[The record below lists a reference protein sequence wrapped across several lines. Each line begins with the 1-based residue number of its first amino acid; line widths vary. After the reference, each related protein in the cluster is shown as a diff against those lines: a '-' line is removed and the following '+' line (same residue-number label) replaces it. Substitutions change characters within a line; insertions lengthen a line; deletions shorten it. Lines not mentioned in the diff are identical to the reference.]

1 MNHRSANAYRP
12 PVRRTTDTKRPPPV
26 QSNSRLDFLK
36 EPKTTCI
43 PKQTPLPLNSRMIP
57 LIATPTKKE
66 EPIVKKG
73 FVAMPSPI
81 QWEQGF
87 RPAWMLNLPRDPPED
102 YSDAQKMYLEYKK
115 TGLLVYPKY
124 MKGKKKV
131 DKAASIAASFM
142 KKNGKG
148 KGKKSK

>member
-12 PVRRTTDTKRPPPV
+12 PVRRNTDTRRPPV
-26 QSNSRLDFLK
+26 QSNPCLAPRS
-36 EPKTTCI
+36 TCI
-43 PKQTPLPLNSRMIP
+43 PKQTPIPLNSRMLP

-66 EPIVKKG
+66 EPMVKKG

-87 RPAWMLNLPRDPPED
+87 RPAWLVNNPRDPPED

-131 DKAASIAASFM
+131 DKAATIAASFM
-142 KKNGKG
+142 KKNGG